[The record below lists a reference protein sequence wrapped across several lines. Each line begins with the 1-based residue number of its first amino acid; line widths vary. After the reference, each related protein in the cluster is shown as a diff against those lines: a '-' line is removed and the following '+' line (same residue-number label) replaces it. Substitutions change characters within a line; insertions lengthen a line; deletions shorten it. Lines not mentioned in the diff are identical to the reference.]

1 MLFVVS
7 AIIFIIILSTNLFIE
22 SQNLTIRSWKINSR
36 FHNFF
41 FLLVFYQTIIV
52 MEIGQHVG
60 EGYHKKWWTTHCNCT
75 PNWWDK
81 DIKMK
86 EGSCYDGHDDNIVS
100 KSPEKINFDEKI
112 TFLQKS
118 YQSYY
123 FMKILRQNDNICS
136 INIQLWFCID
146 TYTNCSLFQAGDVV
160 ET

>member
-1 MLFVVS
+1 
-7 AIIFIIILSTNLFIE
+7 
-22 SQNLTIRSWKINSR
+22 
-36 FHNFF
+36 
-41 FLLVFYQTIIV
+41 
-52 MEIGQHVG
+52 
-60 EGYHKKWWTTHCNCT
+60 
-75 PNWWDK
+75 
-81 DIKMK
+81 MK